1 MEEIKMYM
9 VRAID
14 TRDNQTVVYVFE
26 DNELKD
32 AKQLAFSMMS
42 DNYIHVEV
50 SHIGTLKVSNNIYRI
65 EGRNRSFIK
74 FYDE

>member
-1 MEEIKMYM
+1 MEDIKMYM

-32 AKQLAFSMMS
+32 AKQLAFDMMS

-50 SHIGTLKVSNNIYRI
+50 SHIGTLKVSNNIDRLT
-65 EGRNRSFIK
+65 GKNAKFIR
-74 FYDE
+74 FFDE